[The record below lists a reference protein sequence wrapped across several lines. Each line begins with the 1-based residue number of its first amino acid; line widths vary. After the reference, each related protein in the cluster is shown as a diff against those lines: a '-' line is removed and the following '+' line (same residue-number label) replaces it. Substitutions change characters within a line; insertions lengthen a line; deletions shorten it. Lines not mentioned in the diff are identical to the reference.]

1 MSPGRGPTRRTLLL
15 GLAPGALIALAGRR
29 ARART
34 MIARR
39 FLYLQPLG
47 EELPDE
53 DVTLVKTALESLIGW
68 SVKVLPR
75 ADMPANAWYPARR
88 RHRADKLLD
97 FLDGRLPADGLRILG
112 LTGTDISTTKG
123 KVFDWGVLGLGR
135 IDGES
140 SVISRFRCAM
150 KSRGAAHARERLAKV
165 AVHETGH
172 TLGLEHCPNR
182 GCLMEDAESRVAT
195 CNREY
200 DFCARCR
207 KLLADAGRALPAAP
221 AIPWPRPG

>member
-1 MSPGRGPTRRTLLL
+1 MPRPGGPTRRRLL
-15 GLAPGALIALAGRR
+15 GLAPAAVLTLAGTRGR
-29 ARART
+29 ARA
-34 MIARR
+34 MVARR

-47 EELPDE
+47 DALPEE
-53 DVTLVKTALESLIGW
+53 DVTLVKTALEALIDL

-75 ADMPANAWYPARR
+75 ADLPADAWYAPRK

-97 FLDGRLPADGLRILG
+97 FLDGRLPPDGTRILG

-123 KVFDWGVLGLGR
+123 TVFDWGVLGLGR
-135 IDGES
+135 IDGAS
-140 SVISRFRCAM
+140 SVISRFRCAK

-172 TLGLEHCPNR
+172 TLGLDHCPNR
-182 GCLMEDAESRVAT
+182 GCLMEDAEGLVTT
-195 CNREY
+195 CDREY

-221 AIPWPRPG
+221 AIPWPRPA

>member
-1 MSPGRGPTRRTLLL
+1 MSCPHTPLSGDAGEGRGEGQP
-15 GLAPGALIALAGRR
+15 
-29 ARART
+29 
-34 MIARR
+34 RR

-47 EELPDE
+47 DALPAQ
-53 DVTLVKTALESLIGW
+53 DVALVKTALEILIGL

-75 ADMPANAWYPARR
+75 AEMPAAAWYAPRR

-97 FLDGRLPADGLRILG
+97 FLDGRLPADGTRILG
-112 LTGTDISTTKG
+112 LTGTDISTTKDR
-123 KVFDWGVLGLGR
+123 VHDWGVLGLGR
-135 IDGES
+135 IDGAS

-182 GCLMEDAESRVAT
+182 GCLMEDAEGRVDT
-195 CNREY
+195 CDREY
-200 DFCARCR
+200 DFCPRCR
-207 KLLADAGRALPAAP
+207 KLLADAGRPLPAAP
-221 AIPWPRPG
+221 AIPWARPA

>member
-47 EELPDE
+47 DELPDE
-53 DVTLVKTALESLIGW
+53 DVTLVKTALESLIGL

-75 ADMPANAWYPARR
+75 ADMPANAWYPPRR

-97 FLDGRLPADGLRILG
+97 FLDGRLPADGDAHPGPDRDRHLDDEG
-112 LTGTDISTTKG
+112 QGASTGACSGWGGSTA
-123 KVFDWGVLGLGR
+123 R
-135 IDGES
+135 PAS
-140 SVISRFRCAM
+140 SPAS
-150 KSRGAAHARERLAKV
+150 AAR
-165 AVHETGH
+165 
-172 TLGLEHCPNR
+172 
-182 GCLMEDAESRVAT
+182 
-195 CNREY
+195 
-200 DFCARCR
+200 
-207 KLLADAGRALPAAP
+207 
-221 AIPWPRPG
+221 